1 MVRFAAMSW
10 FKPAVI
16 FLCIIG
22 GFVANSWVDRYQ
34 YFHIKG
40 PGVGVA
46 DENVRIDKWTGEYS
60 KWDVKFNGETF
71 EYEAGK
77 WTVPRPSD
85 EMPDHR

>member
-1 MVRFAAMSW
+1 MSW
-10 FKPAVI
+10 FKTAVI
-16 FLCIIG
+16 CLCIIG

-40 PGVGVA
+40 TGHGVA

-60 KWDVKFNGETF
+60 KWDVKFSNEVW

-77 WTVPRPSD
+77 WKAPKASD
-85 EMPDHR
+85 RMPDHR